1 LKEGIVLF
9 AHGSRAPAWARPFKK
24 IAAQLPKK
32 YLVRVAYLEL
42 MRPSLGEAVKS
53 LATAGVKKIR
63 VVPLF
68 LGSGGHVRHDLPRL
82 AARAR
87 NAHPGLR
94 LVVQKPIGEQS
105 KIIRAIAEAIVAG
118 RLR

>member
-9 AHGSRAPAWARPFKK
+9 AHGSRAPAWSRPFKK
-24 IAAQLPKK
+24 IAAQLSKK
-32 YLVRVAYLEL
+32 FLVRVAYLEL
-42 MRPSLGEAVKS
+42 MRPSLGEAVNS
-53 LATAGVKKIR
+53 LAAAGAKRIR

-68 LGSGGHVRHDLPRL
+68 LGTGGHVRSDLPRL

-94 LVVQKPIGEQS
+94 LVVEKPIGEQS
-105 KIIRAIAEAIVAG
+105 RVIRAIADAIVAG